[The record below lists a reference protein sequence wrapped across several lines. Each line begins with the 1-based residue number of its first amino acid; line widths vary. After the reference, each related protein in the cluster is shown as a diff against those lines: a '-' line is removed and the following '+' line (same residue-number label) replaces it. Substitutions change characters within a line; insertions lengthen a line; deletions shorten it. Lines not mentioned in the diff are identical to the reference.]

1 MAHEKHSIFHPYD
14 PFDDSVPE
22 RLRRMGLLTAGGK
35 PDRDAMAVV
44 SRLYAGAFYDDL
56 YDFYSDIWNDTDT
69 MPVST
74 TAVMPSEV
82 WSSSPPSTKVWWQG
96 LWRKRALSPT
106 AVN

>member
-44 SRLYAGAFYDDL
+44 SRLYAGNLTCRYLVSPKVRQLLFRVYYSYFLFHAF
-56 YDFYSDIWNDTDT
+56 
-69 MPVST
+69 
-74 TAVMPSEV
+74 PSGV
-82 WSSSPPSTKVWWQG
+82 VCG
-96 LWRKRALSPT
+96 AALALSAARCVSLCLLRQSTRP
-106 AVN
+106 